1 LTDNPDQVF
10 PEGALPVEEYCL
22 GDDKKMYSETPDLIS
37 ISTHHKLEIL
47 SKSELSALKNGTLEL
62 LSEVGV
68 YYPSK
73 KALSIFSDHGADV
86 DWETKIVRIP
96 PDLVKK
102 AMKTAPRSFVLGG
115 REERFDLTLDGSAS
129 YLATDGCGVHVID
142 LETREKRASRKSD
155 VGMMARISD
164 ALPVVS
170 FFWPMISAQD
180 YGKAAPLHECHAGL
194 TNTLKH
200 VRGGTTVHPKLAPSI
215 VEMATVVAGSD
226 GERRR
231 RPPICAN
238 ICTIAPLAQ
247 DVDGI
252 ETALIYAEAGI
263 PTSFMAMPT
272 MGSTAP
278 ASVLGAITVGDAEV
292 VSAMVLMQLA
302 YPGAPVFHS
311 IITSLM
317 NPRTGGYIGDV
328 PLPVSLIAVQ
338 LAHAWN
344 VPSLGGGSFSSDAP
358 DIGWQS
364 AFEAGFGSV
373 QIPLAGGEICGYLGL
388 MNSSMILYPE
398 QIILDAEIAMN
409 VYDTYK
415 AFEFK
420 DLDDTLGVVKEV
432 GPRGHYLR
440 QKHTRQHMRDFHYS
454 PLFHQQGADGALREP
469 RELAIEGFK
478 KIYDTHYPEPLPDDV
493 LNELDQILAAA
504 DQTAKTLGS

>member
-1 LTDNPDQVF
+1 MF
-10 PEGALPVEEYCL
+10 
-22 GDDKKMYSETPDLIS
+22 SETPDIIS
-37 ISTHHKLEIL
+37 ISSHHKIEV
-47 SKSELSALKNGTLEL
+47 LSASEIETLKNGTLQL
-62 LSEVGV
+62 LSDVGV
-68 YYPSK
+68 YFPSQ
-73 KALSIFSDHGADV
+73 KALSIFADHGADV
-86 DWETKIVRIP
+86 DWDTQIVRIP
-96 PDLVKK
+96 PDLVHK
-102 AMKTAPRSFVLGG
+102 ALDTAPRSFVLGG
-115 REERFDLTLDGSAS
+115 REDRFDLVLDGSAS
-129 YLATDGCGVHVID
+129 HLATDGCGVHVID
-142 LETREKRASRKSD
+142 PETREKRASRKAD
-155 VGMMARISD
+155 VAMMARISD
-164 ALPVVS
+164 ALSMVS

-180 YGKAAPLHECHAGL
+180 FGKAAPLHECHAGL

-200 VRGGTTVHPKLAPSI
+200 VRGGTTIHPKLAPAI
-215 VEMATVVAGSD
+215 VEMASVVRGSEA
-226 GERRR
+226 ERRI

-247 DVDGI
+247 DAHGI

-263 PTSFMAMPT
+263 PQSFMAMPT

-278 ASVLGAITVGDAEV
+278 ASVLGALVLGDAEV

-302 YPGAPVFHS
+302 HPGAPVFHS

-338 LAHAWN
+338 LGHAWD

-364 AFEAGFGSV
+364 AFEGGFGSV

-409 VYDTYK
+409 VYGTYK
-415 AFEFK
+415 DFEFK
-420 DLDDTLGVVKEV
+420 EFDVSLDVIKAV

-454 PLFHQQGADGALREP
+454 PFFHQQDAAGNLREP
-469 RELAIEGFK
+469 RELAIEGFQ
-478 KIYDTHYPEPLPDDV
+478 KIYDTHHPEPLPDNV
-493 LNELDQILAAA
+493 LKEMDLILATA
-504 DQTAKTLGS
+504 DETAKTLGS

>member
-1 LTDNPDQVF
+1 MNQ
-10 PEGALPVEEYCL
+10 
-22 GDDKKMYSETPDLIS
+22 YSETPDIIS
-37 ISTHHKLEIL
+37 ISSHHKIQVLSASELEIL
-47 SKSELSALKNGTLEL
+47 KNATLQL

-68 YYPSK
+68 YYPSQ
-73 KALSIFSDHGADV
+73 KALTIFADHGADV

-96 PDLVKK
+96 PALVKK
-102 AMKTAPRSFVLGG
+102 AMGTAPRSFVLGG
-115 REERFDLTLDGSAS
+115 REKRFDLTLDGSAS

-142 LETREKRASRKSD
+142 LETREKRASRKAD
-155 VGMMARISD
+155 VAMMARVSD
-164 ALPVVS
+164 ALPMVS
-170 FFWPMISAQD
+170 FFWPMVSAQD
-180 YGKAAPLHECHAGL
+180 FGKAAPVHECHAGL

-200 VRGGTTVHPKLAPSI
+200 VRGGTTVHPTLAPSI

-226 GERRR
+226 AERRR

-238 ICTIAPLAQ
+238 ICTIAPLAT
-247 DVDGI
+247 DAHGI
-252 ETALIYAEAGI
+252 ETALVYAEAGI

-278 ASVLGAITVGDAEV
+278 ASVLGAIAVGDAEV

-302 YPGAPVFHS
+302 HPGAPVFHS

-338 LAHAWN
+338 LAHAWD

-364 AFEAGFGSV
+364 AFEAGFGGV

-398 QIILDAEIAMN
+398 QIIFDSEIAMN

-420 DLDDTLGVVKEV
+420 DLDVSLDVIKAV

-440 QKHTRQHMRDFHYS
+440 QKHTRKHMRDFHYS
-454 PLFHQQGADGALREP
+454 PIFHQQGTDGNLREP
-469 RELAIEGFK
+469 RDLAVEGFK
-478 KIYDTHYPEPLPDDV
+478 RIYDTHHPEPLSDNV
-493 LNELDQILAAA
+493 LRELDRILAVA
-504 DQTAKTLGS
+504 DQTAKTSGS